1 MVMLQRNYYFM
12 LLALLISLA
21 TASQNTP
28 KNVTLLWD
36 ASYSMVDRNLN
47 IDLQYLDSYFKKN
60 PEVSL
65 TLITFSNEIILDQL
79 YNITNANW
87 SALEKELQNTIYD
100 GATNYEKID
109 IVKSDQVLI
118 FTDGN
123 SFHSKFPKISSLLTV
138 ISSGTSINR
147 EFLKQIA
154 QKSNGDFIDL
164 KAQYKI
170 NPLNSESLTIQGKV
184 TDLNGDLPNV
194 TIISKAN
201 NVITATSVT
210 DSLGNYEIMAKQS
223 DSLEFRYLGKQT
235 VLTNVPFNS
244 IKNIYMYDQDEVLDE
259 FTIENSDKEMVNTGN
274 GLVDKERL
282 GYSVR
287 SISGN
292 SITPV
297 NTDARGAVIGK
308 FAGLEVSNREQLSQ
322 FLGRGR
328 NTTILGNQYG
338 LIVLDGV
345 PIQQSNSAT
354 GFISKTNFI
363 NPENIESITYL
374 KGLAATNIYG
384 SQGSNGVLLIKSK
397 TGSSS
402 FKKKKRKKI
411 GNTPYYQEDAAT
423 TNSVETPY
431 LKEIIQTSS
440 INSAYNVYLKQ
451 RKSYGKDINFFFDMA
466 SYFHNWNNPYM
477 VRRILSN
484 VTEIIKPT
492 NLQLLKALAYKYD
505 EFEMFDKSVELYEK
519 IRRLQPKDS
528 QAYRNL
534 ALSHQNNNEFRKAR
548 DIYMKIINDQYD
560 QVSSFSE
567 IRKTINTEFKNLAT
581 LNKSSSIVNDIP
593 DFYKKKLEYHRRI
606 VFEWSDYD
614 AEFDLQIVNPQKRYF
629 TWSHTS
635 NSEPARMNK
644 EQEYGYGLEEFFI
657 TSKDVGE
664 WIFNITYFGKNLG
677 DNSDPTYLKIAVF
690 DNYGK
695 EIQSEKIKTIY
706 LNLFNKKQ
714 TVLKLK
720 I

>member
-36 ASYSMVDRNLN
+36 ASYSMVDRNLS

-109 IVKSDQVLI
+109 IVESDQVLI

-184 TDLNGDLPNV
+184 TDLNGNLPNV
-194 TIISKAN
+194 TVISKAN
-201 NVITATSVT
+201 NIITATSVT

-423 TNSVETPY
+423 TNSIETPY

-567 IRKTINTEFKNLAT
+567 IRKTINTEFKNLAS

-677 DNSDPTYLKIAVF
+677 DNSDPTYLKITVF

>member
-1 MVMLQRNYYFM
+1 MFRKNYYFM
-12 LLALLISLA
+12 LMALLISLA
-21 TASQNTP
+21 TASQNTS

-36 ASYSMVDRNLN
+36 TSYSMVDRDLR
-47 IDLQYLDSYFKKN
+47 IDLQYLDSYFKKT

-65 TLITFSNEIILDQL
+65 TLITFSNEIILEQL

-87 SALEKELQNTIYD
+87 SALEMELRNTIYD

-109 IVKSDQVLI
+109 IIDSDQVLI

-123 SFHSKFPKISSLLTV
+123 SFHSNFPKIALPLTV

-164 KAQYKI
+164 NAQDKI
-170 NPLNSESLTIQGKV
+170 NQSISESLTVQGKV
-184 TDLNGDLPNV
+184 TDLNGNLANV
-194 TIISKAN
+194 TVISKEN
-201 NVITATSVT
+201 NIITATSVT
-210 DSLGNYEIMAKQS
+210 DSLGNYKIVAKQS

-235 VLTNVPFNS
+235 VLTNVPFSS
-244 IKNIYMYDQDEVLDE
+244 IKNIYMYDQDEILDE
-259 FTIENSDKEMVNTGN
+259 FAIENSNKEMINTGN
-274 GLVDKERL
+274 GMVDKERL

-345 PIQQSNSAT
+345 PLKQSDSYT
-354 GFISKTNFI
+354 GFVSKTDFI
-363 NPENIESITYL
+363 DPENIESITYL

-384 SQGSNGVLLIKSK
+384 TQGSNGVLLIKSK

-423 TNSVETPY
+423 TNMIETPY
-431 LKEIIQTSS
+431 LTEIIQTSS
-440 INSAYNVYLKQ
+440 INHAYEVYLKQ
-451 RKSYGKDINFFFDMA
+451 RKLYGKDINFFFDMA
-466 SYFHNWNNPYM
+466 SYFHKWNNPYM

-484 VTEIIKPT
+484 ITEIIDAD
-492 NLQLLKALAYKYD
+492 NIQLLRALAYKYD

-519 IRRLQPKDS
+519 IRRLQPEDS

-534 ALSHQNNNEFRKAR
+534 ALSHHHNDELGKAKE
-548 DIYMKIINDQYD
+548 IYKKIIYDQYD
-560 QVSSFSE
+560 QVSTFSE
-567 IRKTINTEFKNLAT
+567 IRKTINTEFKNLAA
-581 LNKSSSIVNDIP
+581 LNKSSSIVDDIP
-593 DFYKKKLEYHRRI
+593 DFYKKKSEYHRRI

-629 TWSHTS
+629 TWSHTT

-644 EQEYGYGLEEFFI
+644 EKEYGYGLEEFFI
-657 TSKDVGE
+657 TSKDKGE
-664 WIFNITYFGKNLG
+664 WLFNFTYFGKKTG
-677 DNSDPTYLKIAVF
+677 DNSYPTYLKITVF

-695 EIQSEKIKTIY
+695 ENQSEKIKTIY
-706 LNLFNKKQ
+706 LKLFNKKQ
-714 TVLKLK
+714 TVLKLN

>member
-109 IVKSDQVLI
+109 IVESDQVLI

-170 NPLNSESLTIQGKV
+170 NPLNSKSLTIQGKV
-184 TDLNGDLPNV
+184 TDLNGNLPNV
-194 TIISKAN
+194 TVISKAN

-423 TNSVETPY
+423 TNSIETPY

-677 DNSDPTYLKIAVF
+677 DNSDPTYLKITVF

>member
-109 IVKSDQVLI
+109 IVESDQVLI

>member
-36 ASYSMVDRNLN
+36 ASYSMVDRNLS

-87 SALEKELQNTIYD
+87 SALEKELQNTVYD

-109 IVKSDQVLI
+109 IVESDQVLI

-123 SFHSKFPKISSLLTV
+123 SFHSKFPKISSQLTV

-184 TDLNGDLPNV
+184 TDLNGNLPNV
-194 TIISKAN
+194 TVISKAN
-201 NVITATSVT
+201 NIITATSVT

-423 TNSVETPY
+423 TNSIETPY

-567 IRKTINTEFKNLAT
+567 IRKTINTEFKNLAS

-677 DNSDPTYLKIAVF
+677 DNSDPTYLKITVF

>member
-109 IVKSDQVLI
+109 IVESDQVLI

-154 QKSNGDFIDL
+154 QKSNGDFVDL

-170 NPLNSESLTIQGKV
+170 DPLNSESLTIQGKV

-423 TNSVETPY
+423 TNSIETPY

-567 IRKTINTEFKNLAT
+567 IRKTINTEFKNLAS

-677 DNSDPTYLKIAVF
+677 DNSDPTYLKITVF

>member
-109 IVKSDQVLI
+109 IVESDQVLI

-170 NPLNSESLTIQGKV
+170 NPLNSKSLTIQGKV
-184 TDLNGDLPNV
+184 TDLNGNLPNV
-194 TIISKAN
+194 TVISKAN

-402 FKKKKRKKI
+402 FKKKKNRKYSLL
-411 GNTPYYQEDAAT
+411 P
-423 TNSVETPY
+423 
-431 LKEIIQTSS
+431 
-440 INSAYNVYLKQ
+440 
-451 RKSYGKDINFFFDMA
+451 
-466 SYFHNWNNPYM
+466 
-477 VRRILSN
+477 RRCCH
-484 VTEIIKPT
+484 
-492 NLQLLKALAYKYD
+492 YK
-505 EFEMFDKSVELYEK
+505 
-519 IRRLQPKDS
+519 
-528 QAYRNL
+528 
-534 ALSHQNNNEFRKAR
+534 
-548 DIYMKIINDQYD
+548 
-560 QVSSFSE
+560 
-567 IRKTINTEFKNLAT
+567 
-581 LNKSSSIVNDIP
+581 
-593 DFYKKKLEYHRRI
+593 
-606 VFEWSDYD
+606 
-614 AEFDLQIVNPQKRYF
+614 
-629 TWSHTS
+629 
-635 NSEPARMNK
+635 
-644 EQEYGYGLEEFFI
+644 
-657 TSKDVGE
+657 
-664 WIFNITYFGKNLG
+664 
-677 DNSDPTYLKIAVF
+677 
-690 DNYGK
+690 
-695 EIQSEKIKTIY
+695 
-706 LNLFNKKQ
+706 
-714 TVLKLK
+714 
-720 I
+720 

>member
-36 ASYSMVDRNLN
+36 ASYSMVDRNLS

-109 IVKSDQVLI
+109 IVESDQVLI

-123 SFHSKFPKISSLLTV
+123 SFHSKFPKISSQLTV

-184 TDLNGDLPNV
+184 TDLNGNLPNV
-194 TIISKAN
+194 TVISKAN
-201 NVITATSVT
+201 NIITATSVT

-423 TNSVETPY
+423 TNSIETPY

-567 IRKTINTEFKNLAT
+567 IRKTINTEFKNLAS

-677 DNSDPTYLKIAVF
+677 DNSDPTYLKITVF

>member
-47 IDLQYLDSYFKKN
+47 VDLQYLDSYFKKN

-109 IVKSDQVLI
+109 IVESDQVLI

-123 SFHSKFPKISSLLTV
+123 SFHSKFPKISSQLTV

-184 TDLNGDLPNV
+184 TDLNGNLPNV
-194 TIISKAN
+194 TVISKAN
-201 NVITATSVT
+201 NIITATSVT

-259 FTIENSDKEMVNTGN
+259 FTIENFDKEMVNTGN

-423 TNSVETPY
+423 TNSIETPY

-677 DNSDPTYLKIAVF
+677 DNSDPTYLKITVF

>member
-36 ASYSMVDRNLN
+36 ASYSMVDRNLS

-109 IVKSDQVLI
+109 IVESDQVLI

-123 SFHSKFPKISSLLTV
+123 SFHSKFPKISSQLTV

-154 QKSNGDFIDL
+154 QKSNGDFVDL

-170 NPLNSESLTIQGKV
+170 DPLNSESLTIQGKV
-184 TDLNGDLPNV
+184 TDLNGNLPNV
-194 TIISKAN
+194 TVISKAN
-201 NVITATSVT
+201 NIITATSVT

-423 TNSVETPY
+423 TNSIETPY

-567 IRKTINTEFKNLAT
+567 IRKTINTEFKNLAS

-677 DNSDPTYLKIAVF
+677 DNSDPTYLKITVF

>member
-109 IVKSDQVLI
+109 IVESDQVLI

-677 DNSDPTYLKIAVF
+677 DNSDPTYLKITVF

>member
-109 IVKSDQVLI
+109 IVESDQVLI

-170 NPLNSESLTIQGKV
+170 DPLNSESLTIQGKV

-194 TIISKAN
+194 TVISKAN

-423 TNSVETPY
+423 TNSIETPY

-567 IRKTINTEFKNLAT
+567 IRKTINTEFKNLAS

-677 DNSDPTYLKIAVF
+677 DNSDPTYLKITVF

>member
-36 ASYSMVDRNLN
+36 ASYSMVDRNLS

-109 IVKSDQVLI
+109 IVESDQVLI

-123 SFHSKFPKISSLLTV
+123 SFHSKFPKISSQLTV

-154 QKSNGDFIDL
+154 QKSNGDFIDS

-184 TDLNGDLPNV
+184 TDLNGNLPNV
-194 TIISKAN
+194 TVISKAN
-201 NVITATSVT
+201 NIITATSVT

-423 TNSVETPY
+423 TNSIETPY

-567 IRKTINTEFKNLAT
+567 IRKTINTEFKNLAS

-677 DNSDPTYLKIAVF
+677 DNSDPTYLKITVF

>member
-1 MVMLQRNYYFM
+1 MVMFQRNYYFM

-36 ASYSMVDRNLN
+36 ASYSMVDRNLST
-47 IDLQYLDSYFKKN
+47 DLQYLDSYFKKN

-109 IVKSDQVLI
+109 IVESDQVLI

-170 NPLNSESLTIQGKV
+170 DPLNFESLTIQGKV

-194 TIISKAN
+194 TVISKAN
-201 NVITATSVT
+201 NIITATSVT

-354 GFISKTNFI
+354 GFVSKTNFI

-423 TNSVETPY
+423 TNSIETPY

-534 ALSHQNNNEFRKAR
+534 ALSHQSNNEFRKAR

-560 QVSSFSE
+560 HVSSFSE

-629 TWSHTS
+629 TWSHTF

-677 DNSDPTYLKIAVF
+677 DNSNPTYLKITVF

>member
-109 IVKSDQVLI
+109 IVESDQVLI

-170 NPLNSESLTIQGKV
+170 NPLNSKSLTIQGKV
-184 TDLNGDLPNV
+184 TDLNGNLPNV
-194 TIISKAN
+194 TVISKAN

-423 TNSVETPY
+423 TNSIETPY

-567 IRKTINTEFKNLAT
+567 IRKTINTEFKNLAS

-677 DNSDPTYLKIAVF
+677 DNSDPTYLKITVF

>member
-109 IVKSDQVLI
+109 IVESDQVLI

-194 TIISKAN
+194 TVISKAN

-423 TNSVETPY
+423 TNSIETPY

-677 DNSDPTYLKIAVF
+677 DNSDPTYLKITVF

>member
-109 IVKSDQVLI
+109 IVESDQVLI

-123 SFHSKFPKISSLLTV
+123 SFHSKFPKISSQLTV

-423 TNSVETPY
+423 TNSIETPY

-567 IRKTINTEFKNLAT
+567 IRKTINTEFKNLAS

-677 DNSDPTYLKIAVF
+677 DNSDPTYLKITVF

>member
-109 IVKSDQVLI
+109 IVESDQVLI

-154 QKSNGDFIDL
+154 QKSNGDFVDL

-170 NPLNSESLTIQGKV
+170 DPLNSESLTIQGKV

-194 TIISKAN
+194 TVISKAN

-423 TNSVETPY
+423 TNSIETPY

-567 IRKTINTEFKNLAT
+567 IRKTINTEFKNLAS

-677 DNSDPTYLKIAVF
+677 DNSDPTYLKITVF

>member
-109 IVKSDQVLI
+109 IVESDQVLI

-123 SFHSKFPKISSLLTV
+123 SFHSKFPKISSQLTV

-184 TDLNGDLPNV
+184 TDLNGNLPNV
-194 TIISKAN
+194 TVISKAN
-201 NVITATSVT
+201 NIITATSVT

-423 TNSVETPY
+423 TNSIETPY

-567 IRKTINTEFKNLAT
+567 IRKTINTEFKNLAS

-677 DNSDPTYLKIAVF
+677 DNSDPTYLKITVF